1 MTEIDASIN
10 SLLNHFKS
18 TNQFFRDAS
27 LVQSQYLSGGAINR
41 NDKLQLKL
49 KDGSLK
55 NLVMRRGRGAQVP
68 GTLSREQEFR
78 LVQLMYDAGVP
89 VPRPIAMVK
98 HDQTNA
104 SFFDWCEGTTDAR
117 QMLKIFSSLPDGFL
131 ADLAGQLGRVLGKIH
146 SDEVSLA
153 LQKEG
158 QPPIGPCPLDG
169 LSASIRSLR
178 DGFEKVNYPASY
190 LEFAVGRVCE
200 EASTVTTARGAV
212 LCHNDFRL
220 GNLMLIAP
228 SVQDLGDPSG
238 ALNQRERYPH
248 WPIKAV
254 LDWEFAGWG
263 DPMSD
268 LGWLTAPA
276 WRFGGAH
283 PVAGFLPLEPFLS
296 GYHLTNP
303 TFHGSWVNELS
314 YWQRF
319 AQVRWAVIA
328 SQQGERALSSDEETL
343 ELMITGLMTASILKP
358 VVEHYL
364 GREIGPHGV
373 LPSAVAPQLKLDAD
387 GTRHL
392 PEADTLLKEAWRL
405 LRQQVDQNGQVT
417 GKLKYEI
424 LMAANA
430 LRLAMGAQK
439 HLSDDKTCRKMG
451 GQDTSQYERELA
463 RDLAIWTFTLR
474 DN

>member
-10 SLLNHFKS
+10 SLLSQLKS
-18 TNQFFRDAS
+18 TNHCFRDAL

-68 GTLSREQEFR
+68 GTLDREQEFR
-78 LVQLMYDAGVP
+78 LVQFVHGAGVP

-117 QMLKIFSSLPDGFL
+117 QTLKIFSSLPEPFL
-131 ADLAGQLGRVLGKIH
+131 ANLASQLGRVLGKIH

-153 LQKEG
+153 LQKED

-178 DGFEKVNYPASY
+178 DGFEKVNSPASY
-190 LEFAVGRVCE
+190 LEFAVERVCE
-200 EASTVTTARGAV
+200 EAGTVTAARAAV

-220 GNLMLIAP
+220 GNLMLIPP
-228 SVQDLGDPSG
+228 SAHDLNDPSG
-238 ALNQRERYPH
+238 ALNQRKSYSHR
-248 WPIKAV
+248 PIEAI

-276 WRFGGAH
+276 WRFGGVH
-283 PVAGFLPLEPFLS
+283 PVAGFLPLEPFLT
-296 GYHLTNP
+296 GYRLANSA
-303 TFHGSWVNELS
+303 FHDSWVKELS

-328 SQQGERALSSDEETL
+328 SQQGERALSSNEETL
-343 ELMITGLMTASILKP
+343 ELMITGFMTASILKP
-358 VVEHYL
+358 VVEYYL
-364 GREIGPHGV
+364 GREISPHEMS
-373 LPSAVAPQLKLDAD
+373 PSAVVPQPRSAAD

-392 PEADTLLKEAWRL
+392 PQVNILLKEAWKL
-405 LRQQVDQNGQVT
+405 LRQQAAQSDQVA
-417 GKLKYEI
+417 GKLKYQI

-439 HLSDDKTCRKMG
+439 HLSDEQICG
-451 GQDTSQYERELA
+451 EIIGQDASRHERELA
-463 RDLAIWTFTLR
+463 RDLAIWNFRLE